1 MADSSVM
8 RNQTSQPV
16 SADSI
21 SERALVTSDE
31 QFTEL
36 ANEVVALCAELLAT
50 LDSMPSFPSQASGV
64 FTSQSFAT
72 HLPAEGMGCAAFDQL
87 KAVIEQSRVP
97 SPRFFGYVFG
107 SGDPVAAVGDLMA
120 SVLNQ
125 NVTAWRSA
133 PAAVTIERT
142 VVRWLAEA
150 IGCAEFTGSLC
161 GGGSSANLMA
171 LAMAREAK
179 APANE
184 SGATGGVIYTS
195 TEAHMS
201 IAKAAAL
208 LGLGHN
214 AVRYIPVDDAFRMDP
229 LGLAHAMDEDAA
241 HGRRPIAIVAT
252 AGTVNTG
259 AIDPLAEIA
268 AIARQRGAWF
278 HVDGAYGA
286 LAAMAVPDRFRGL
299 EQADSL
305 SLDPHKW
312 LYQPADCGCL
322 LYRDPGWARVAF
334 SHSGEYAR
342 PLSEDPVEGFAFFE
356 ESMELSRRFRA
367 LKLWLSL
374 RYHGIEAFRTSIR
387 QDLELAQALRRAI
400 EREPALELLAMG
412 SLSALCFRFV
422 SSGTHRMTDPEQ
434 LDRIN
439 AQILRRVVHE
449 RGRVYISNASIR
461 GRFALRAC
469 IVNHRST
476 QADVEA
482 VVSEVLGAAA
492 AELGLC

>member
-1 MADSSVM
+1 MPPVDLSTRSLATSPLEFKRLADEVIALCTELLSSVSS
-8 RNQTSQPV
+8 R
-16 SADSI
+16 
-21 SERALVTSDE
+21 
-31 QFTEL
+31 
-36 ANEVVALCAELLAT
+36 
-50 LDSMPSFPSQASGV
+50 PSFPAGVSGAV
-64 FTSQSFAT
+64 ANAAFREPMP
-72 HLPAEGMGCAAFDQL
+72 LEGMGNTAFGRL
-87 KAVIEQSRVP
+87 KEVIEQSRVP

-107 SGDPVAAVGDLMA
+107 SGEPIAAAGDLLA

-142 VVRWLAEA
+142 VVGWLAEA
-150 IGCAEFTGSLC
+150 IGCAGFSGSLC

-184 SGATGGVIYTS
+184 NGAQGGVIYTS
-195 TEAHMS
+195 TESHMS
-201 IAKAAAL
+201 IPKAAAL
-208 LGLGHN
+208 LGLGHK
-214 AVRYIPVDDAFRMDP
+214 AVRYIPVDSEFRMDP
-229 LGLAHAMDEDAA
+229 AALALAMSEDMAA
-241 HGRRPIAIVAT
+241 GRRPIAVVAT

-268 AIARQRGAWF
+268 AIAKERGAWF

-286 LAAMAVPDRFRGL
+286 LAAMAAPERFKGL
-299 EQADSL
+299 DQADSL

-322 LYRDPGWARVAF
+322 LYKDPGWARVAF

-356 ESMELSRRFRA
+356 ESLELSRRFRA

-374 RYHGIEAFRTSIR
+374 RYHGIDAFRESIR

-400 EREPALELLAMG
+400 EAEPALEMLAMG
-412 SLSALCFRFV
+412 SLSAVCFRFV
-422 SSGTHRMTDPEQ
+422 GKDAAKLDPEQ
-434 LDRIN
+434 LDAAN
-439 AQILRRVVHE
+439 AKILRRVVHD
-449 RGRVYISNASIR
+449 RGRVYISNASIH
-461 GRFALRAC
+461 GQFALRAC

-476 QADVEA
+476 KADVA
-482 VVSEVLGAAA
+482 MVVSEVLAAA
-492 AELGLC
+492 ADLGFC